1 MSQSLTSLISCLPV
15 KHQSQNQ
22 TFKNQNQNQNQKN
35 NNTLKKLLL
44 LFIPIVFFCG
54 CEEEECVAELIPD
67 CLYMMVYDPVCGC
80 DGITYGNSGEAACNS
95 ILEYTEGEC
104 LN

>member
-1 MSQSLTSLISCLPV
+1 V
-15 KHQSQNQ
+15 KNQ
-22 TFKNQNQNQNQKN
+22 TFKNQNQNQNQSQSQNQNQNQSQSQSQKN

-67 CLYMMVYDPVCGC
+67 CFYLMVYDPVCGC
-80 DGITYGNSGEAACNS
+80 DGITYGNSGEAACNH